1 MTINLQFIGKN
12 IRYLRRERG
21 QTIAHLASEVGTSDV
36 VLGRIERGINAPSA
50 SILYRL
56 AKALNTSF
64 DTLFAEETEVLRQHR
79 FSEEK
84 KPFLATADQDKS
96 LTPKTRSMAWDIIE
110 GFQALE
116 DICGAQKHAKI
127 PLLIPFGPDSQGMEN
142 LSQTV
147 RRFMGIEYGIV
158 FDYFELFE
166 NQGLRVIVVP
176 LPKELD
182 SFSFYDPSNQNA
194 FFFINTKKNQERQ
207 LFRLAYE
214 LGLVLFVTTQMQ
226 TQDKIFP
233 DDDETG
239 NAIKKPFTADRAARR
254 FAATFL
260 MPAKAVQDTVSQLGI
275 HPDQWS
281 YKLLLRIKHRFGIS
295 AESFLYRLKEL
306 DLINPKLVSFL
317 KEEIEKYYAA
327 TNFGEPDSSRRIL
340 TPNGR
345 LGDLILTGRQVEESR
360 AEVLAIGKM
369 LADWRVPIP

>member
-1 MTINLQFIGKN
+1 MTIDLQFIGKN

-36 VLGRIERGINAPSA
+36 VLGRIERGVNAPSA

-64 DTLFAEETEVLRQHR
+64 DTLFAEETEVLREYR

-84 KPFLATADQDKS
+84 KPFIVTAGQGKS
-96 LTPKTRSMAWDIIE
+96 LTPKIKSMAWDIIE

-116 DICGAQKHAKI
+116 DICGAQKQAKI
-127 PLLIPFGPDSQGMEN
+127 PLLIPFSPDSQGMEK
-142 LSQTV
+142 LSEAV

-166 NQGLRVIVVP
+166 NQGLRVIVTP

-214 LGLVLFVTTQMQ
+214 LGLVLILTTQIQ
-226 TQDKIFP
+226 THEKIFP
-233 DDDETG
+233 DEHETG
-239 NAIKKPFTADRAARR
+239 SASNKPLTADRAARR

-260 MPAKAVQDTVSQLGI
+260 MPAKAVCDTVSQLGI
-275 HPDQWS
+275 NQDRWS

-295 AESFLYRLKEL
+295 AESFLYRLIEL
-306 DLINPKLVSFL
+306 ELINSELALSL
-317 KEEIEKYYAA
+317 KEQIFHYYAA
-327 TNFGEPDSSRRIL
+327 ANYREPDSSRRIL

-345 LGDLILTGRQVEESR
+345 LGDLILTGRQVAESCT
-360 AEVLAIGKM
+360 EVSEIGKM
-369 LADWRVPIP
+369 LIGWRVPFP

>member
-1 MTINLQFIGKN
+1 MTIDLQFIGKN

-36 VLGRIERGINAPSA
+36 VLGRIERGVNAPSA

-64 DTLFAEETEVLRQHR
+64 DTLFAEETEVLREYR

-84 KPFLATADQDKS
+84 KPFIVTAGQGKS
-96 LTPKTRSMAWDIIE
+96 LTPKIKSMAWDIIE

-116 DICGAQKHAKI
+116 DICGAQKQAKI
-127 PLLIPFGPDSQGMEN
+127 PLLIPFSPDSQGMER
-142 LSQTV
+142 LSETV

-166 NQGLRVIVVP
+166 NQGLRVIVTP

-214 LGLVLFVTTQMQ
+214 LGLVLILTTQIQ
-226 TQDKIFP
+226 THEKIFP
-233 DDDETG
+233 DEHETG
-239 NAIKKPFTADRAARR
+239 SASNKPLTADRAARR

-260 MPAKAVQDTVSQLGI
+260 MPAKAVCDTVSQLGI
-275 HPDQWS
+275 NQDRWS

-295 AESFLYRLKEL
+295 AESFLYRLIEL
-306 DLINPKLVSFL
+306 ELINSELALSL
-317 KEEIEKYYAA
+317 KEQIFHYYAA
-327 TNFGEPDSSRRIL
+327 ANYREPDSSRRIL

-345 LGDLILTGRQVEESR
+345 LGDLILTGRQVAESCT
-360 AEVLAIGKM
+360 EVSEIGKM
-369 LADWRVPIP
+369 LIGWRVPFP

>member
-1 MTINLQFIGKN
+1 MTIDLQFIGKN

-36 VLGRIERGINAPSA
+36 VLGRIERGVNAPSA

-64 DTLFAEETEVLRQHR
+64 DTLFAEETEVLREYR

-84 KPFLATADQDKS
+84 KPFIVTAGQGKS
-96 LTPKTRSMAWDIIE
+96 LTPKIKSMAWDIIE

-116 DICGAQKHAKI
+116 DICGAQKQAKI
-127 PLLIPFGPDSQGMEN
+127 PLLIPFSPNSQGMER
-142 LSQTV
+142 LSEAV

-166 NQGLRVIVVP
+166 NQGLRVIVTP

-214 LGLVLFVTTQMQ
+214 LGLVLILTTQIQ
-226 TQDKIFP
+226 THEKIFP
-233 DDDETG
+233 DEHETG
-239 NAIKKPFTADRAARR
+239 NASNKPLTADRAARR

-260 MPAKAVQDTVSQLGI
+260 MPAKAVCDTVSQLGI
-275 HPDQWS
+275 NQDRWS

-295 AESFLYRLKEL
+295 AESFLYRLIEL
-306 DLINPKLVSFL
+306 ELINSELALSL
-317 KEEIEKYYAA
+317 KEQIFHYYAA
-327 TNFGEPDSSRRIL
+327 ANYREPDSSRRIL

-345 LGDLILTGRQVEESR
+345 LGDLILTGRQVAESCT
-360 AEVLAIGKM
+360 EVSEIGKM
-369 LADWRVPIP
+369 LIGWRVPFP